1 MKIRLSMLSI
11 VLIVVLAMTASAAG
25 KDEIRKYFNNA
36 ATEVKATENPVE
48 KRAILDKSFER
59 MTLALEM
66 VQQSPM
72 ISGDD
77 LTGIDRIKS
86 MIREKQN
93 EMAGANGFERVQD
106 MQLNLFADYVVQ
118 DMEQADQ
125 IISISLVTLLLIIL
139 IIVLLV

>member
-1 MKIRLSMLSI
+1 MMTI
-11 VLIVVLAMTASAAG
+11 VLIVVLAMTASASG

-36 ATEVKATENPVE
+36 ATKVKATENPVE

-72 ISGDD
+72 TSGND
-77 LTGIDRIKS
+77 LAGIDHIKS

-93 EMAGANGFERVQD
+93 EMAGVDGYERVPD

-125 IISISLVTLLLIIL
+125 IISVSLVTLLLILL
-139 IIVLLV
+139 IVVLLV